1 MRPDTDEKVTAT
13 VQLTVAGHDLTIEM
27 NLPTRRVRPGEL
39 LPLYRGLAEHLVQAG
54 VANVR
59 SAGHEVSCRKGCGA
73 CCRQLVPI
81 SETEARRI
89 REVIDEL
96 PADRQKEIRGRFA
109 DARRQL
115 QEAGLLAGLGD
126 RSLVPLADRVRLGIR
141 YFAEGIPCPFL
152 EDEACSIYEERPIA
166 CREYLVTSP
175 PANCSQ
181 PTRES
186 VATVPVPGRV
196 SAAVRWLTAPAD
208 AAQPAWVPLILA
220 PDWAEANPEPAPTR
234 TGPELARA
242 LFERLTG
249 DEVPPEA

>member
-1 MRPDTDEKVTAT
+1 MHPDPDEKVSAT
-13 VQLTVAGHDLTIEM
+13 VQLTVAGHELTIDM
-27 NLPTRRVRPGEL
+27 KLPTRRVRPGEL

-96 PADRQKEIRGRFA
+96 PAERQAEIRGRFA
-109 DARRQL
+109 AARRQL
-115 QEAGLLAGLGD
+115 QEAGLLAGLQG
-126 RSLVPLADRVRLGIR
+126 RSLAPLPDSVSFGIR
-141 YFAEGIPCPFL
+141 YFALGIPCPFL

-166 CREYLVTSP
+166 CREYLVTTP
-175 PANCSQ
+175 PANCAR
-181 PTRES
+181 PTRETI
-186 VATVPVPGRV
+186 ATVPVPGRV
-196 SAAVRWLTAPAD
+196 SRAVRWLTAPAD
-208 AAQPAWVPLILA
+208 AEQPAWVPLILA

-242 LFERLTG
+242 LFEQLSG